1 MLRKGI
7 QSVETD
13 KEVKWKMISVLG
25 IGSRSKEG
33 IQRGLPFPSP
43 EDLPNPEIKLKSP
56 VSPALQSDSLLAES
70 STVNKIDK
78 IPCPP
83 GVHIAMDKENRKTSS
98 FGRYNI
104 KLFVSKSQ
112 FLSWS
117 PICSLLPC
125 QTFNP
130 STTNI

>member
-7 QSVETD
+7 QSVETG

-83 GVHIAMDKENRKTSS
+83 GVHIAMDKENRKNHHLGDIILNYLFLKVS
-98 FGRYNI
+98 F
-104 KLFVSKSQ
+104 
-112 FLSWS
+112 
-117 PICSLLPC
+117 
-125 QTFNP
+125 
-130 STTNI
+130 